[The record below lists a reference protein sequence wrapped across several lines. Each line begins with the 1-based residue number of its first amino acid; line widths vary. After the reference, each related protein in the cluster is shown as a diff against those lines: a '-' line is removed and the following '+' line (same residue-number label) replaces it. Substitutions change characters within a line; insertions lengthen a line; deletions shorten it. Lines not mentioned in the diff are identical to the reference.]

1 MWIRGKEVELAMGS
15 TRMSRIKF
23 RREAR
28 LRGFGHMQRRDR
40 EDGEVESVR
49 QEVWD

>member
-1 MWIRGKEVELAMGS
+1 MRGKEVELAMGL
-15 TRMSRIKF
+15 TRIARIRF
-23 RREAR
+23 IREAR

-40 EDGEVESVR
+40 EDGEVETVR